1 MFIIK
6 PEEYNEYLD
15 KTVERPELE
24 ETKRLDYLEF
34 QKTDQAR
41 ISERTIAYDDYELD
55 EQMTNPLKYSP
66 IMREIEDRIGKL
78 TESTL
83 DTQLLDKDVKQKI
96 EEQKKPLIEEK
107 KEE

>member
-1 MFIIK
+1 M
-6 PEEYNEYLD
+6 E

-34 QKTDQAR
+34 QKTDEPR

-55 EQMTNPLKYSP
+55 EQLANPLKYSP
-66 IMREIEDRIGKL
+66 VMREIEERIGKL
-78 TESTL
+78 TENKL
-83 DTQLLDKDVKQKI
+83 DIQLLDKDVRQKI
-96 EEQKKPLIEEK
+96 EDQKRPLIEEK